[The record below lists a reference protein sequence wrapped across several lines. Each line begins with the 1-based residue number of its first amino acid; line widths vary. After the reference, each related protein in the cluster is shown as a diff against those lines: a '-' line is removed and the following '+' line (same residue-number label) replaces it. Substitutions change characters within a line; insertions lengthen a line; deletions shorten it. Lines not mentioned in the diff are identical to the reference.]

1 MGSGSGIVDLGDAT
15 GASDGGGTA
24 MEPGKLPM
32 RHRLGRWSIALFV
45 LAAAPAG
52 LIAAQQVIVQDVS
65 PAQGAAQV
73 VAQGLSEL
81 PEGELVW
88 RIVERQALPR
98 GEAQPGERVTSYVI
112 ARDESILL
120 TDVNNGELT
129 DVAYLAPGEAY
140 LVPEGTS
147 QIRSSLTDQPVTY
160 LSFELVPAASADQT
174 GSGILLFTTSAFTA
188 PEGLRDV
195 DLVANVLGMGD
206 ESTIPYTGGPVS
218 VFATDGTIDIISVDT
233 GETTTLQPG
242 EMAVFDGEITIRG
255 AGGASVP
262 GVRAFAPLLQGEA
275 NEAVYFAS
283 VIGHEVIPSAEFTPE
298 TATPTPS
305 PTQEVV
311 VVVEQPTEI
320 PTAEPTLEPT
330 AEPTI
335 EPTAT
340 PTPELSSDDDE
351 DGLIYRTERAIGT
364 DPNNP
369 DTDGDGWTDGEEYQY
384 ETDPLDPK
392 SYPVTIG

>member
-1 MGSGSGIVDLGDAT
+1 
-15 GASDGGGTA
+15 
-24 MEPGKLPM
+24 M
-32 RHRLGRWSIALFV
+32 RHRIGRWGIALFV

-52 LIAAQQVIVQDVS
+52 LIAAQQTIQDNVS

-81 PEGELVW
+81 PEGDLVW

-112 ARDESILL
+112 ARDETILL
-120 TDVNNGELT
+120 TNVVDGNMV
-129 DVAYLAPGEAY
+129 DVAYLAPGEAF

-147 QIRSSLTDQPVTY
+147 QIRSSLTDQPATY
-160 LSFELVPAASADQT
+160 ISFELVPAASADQT
-174 GSGILLFTTSAFTA
+174 GSGTLLFTTSTFQA
-188 PEGLRDV
+188 PSGLRDV
-195 DLVANVLGMGD
+195 DLVANVLRQGD
-206 ESTIPYTGGPVS
+206 ESVIPYTGGPVA
-218 VFATDGTIDIISVDT
+218 VFATDGVIDIISNDT
-233 GETTTLQPG
+233 GETATLQPG
-242 EMAVFDGEITIRG
+242 EMAVFNGDVTIRG
-255 AGGASVP
+255 AGAASVP
-262 GVRAFAPLLQGEA
+262 GVRAFAPLLQGA
-275 NEAVYFAS
+275 DDAAVYFAS
-283 VIGHEVIPSAEFTPE
+283 VIGQEVIPSEVFAAE
-298 TATPTPS
+298 TATPSPT

-311 VVVEQPTEI
+311 VVQEQPTEI
-320 PTAEPTLEPT
+320 PTEEPTSEPTIEPT

-340 PTPELSSDDDE
+340 ATPPLGSDLDQ

-384 ETDPLDPK
+384 ETDPLDPND
-392 SYPVTIG
+392 YPIIIG